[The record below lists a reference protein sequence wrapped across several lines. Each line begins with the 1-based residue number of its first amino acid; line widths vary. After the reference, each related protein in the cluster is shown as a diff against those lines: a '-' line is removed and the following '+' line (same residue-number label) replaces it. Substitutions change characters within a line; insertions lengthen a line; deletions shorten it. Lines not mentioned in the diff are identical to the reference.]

1 MDRLKMK
8 RIFSYFFLLL
18 ATANFAACS
27 SSEDSGSASVAPT
40 LSETEVNV
48 ECDATF
54 YSLTVSS
61 RTVWTATVETGG
73 DWLKLVSGKGTGG
86 ASEKL
91 SFEMTKN
98 TTKQPRMATVK
109 VASGSASTS
118 LKVTQAGTTV
128 EIMDQSQV
136 KDFDKYYKPKE
147 FNFDMLR
154 SDAKWSW
161 FRSKQSEHFFVFWEA
176 GFGDDPNSSELP
188 QGMRVDIDDLLQ
200 KAEQF
205 YKTNI
210 NRLGMVVT
218 GQGKSYLDQYKMEIY
233 LLYQTEWLATGSGYD
248 DTIGALWV
256 NPSTCQ
262 PVGSVIGHEIGH
274 SFQYQ
279 TYCDNVKNGAANDFK
294 SGYRYGYE
302 GSNGGCGFWEQC
314 AQWQSYQ
321 DYPQQALNDDWNAVW
336 YQQCHRHFEH
346 EWQRYASYYLQY
358 YWTELHGDKTLGRI
372 WNESKYPEDAS
383 GAYMRIFGVNY
394 ENYKKQLFA
403 YAQRCV
409 TFDFDGTR
417 SYFTNQNT
425 LYKTTLY
432 NQDGYYQISYEQCPQ
447 PTGFNV
453 INLEVPAAGT
463 KVTVNME
470 ALKAGSKLPDA
481 DPGNQVNG
489 DFQVVGNTSTYNKVG
504 SDQAIAYGFV
514 AIKEDGSRDYSEMNL
529 TDAKGTATYTVPAK
543 TKMLYLVVQGAPK
556 SYRQCPWDD
565 KEETDMQCPYRF
577 KIDGTDLYGN
587 FSIDETKDPAD
598 VAFTFDV
605 KCNAA
610 SEDYIQGSIQ
620 LQGSDLKKMAQA
632 FVMQPSVLSGA
643 TLPIAA
649 GQTAEPAEGK
659 VALGLIQSDGK
670 ITYQYTANVGFWCN
684 AKGDLDNWGDTAPVY
699 VEYDKDSF
707 TLTYGH
713 RFGVSKAGT
722 KYVVKPV
729 LVYTKGGKQYK
740 ATITLNMQF

>member
-1 MDRLKMK
+1 MK

-73 DWLKLVSGKGTGG
+73 EWLKLVSGKGTGG

-98 TTKQPRMATVK
+98 TTKQPRVANIK
-109 VASGSASTS
+109 VSSGAASTS

-161 FRSKQSEHFFVFWEA
+161 FRSRQSEHFFVFWEA

-188 QGMRVDIDDLLQ
+188 QGMRVDIDDLLN

-432 NQDGYYQISYEQCPQ
+432 NQDGYYQIGYEQCPQ

-463 KVTVNME
+463 KVTVSME

-481 DPGNQVNG
+481 DPGNQVDG
-489 DFQVVGNTSTYNKVG
+489 DFKVVGNTTTYNKVG

-514 AIKEDGSRDYSEMNL
+514 ALKEDGSRDYSEMSL
-529 TDAKGTATYTVPAK
+529 TDAKGTAVYTVPAK

-556 SYRQCPWDD
+556 SYRQCPWDE

-620 LQGSDLKKMAQA
+620 LQGSDLKKLAQA

-643 TLPIAA
+643 TQPIAA

-713 RFGVSKAGT
+713 RFGVSKAGE
-722 KYVVKPV
+722 KYVLKPV

-740 ATITLNMQF
+740 ATLTLNLQF

>member
-1 MDRLKMK
+1 MK
-8 RIFSYFFLLL
+8 KICNLLFLLIVCS
-18 ATANFAACS
+18 FAACS

-98 TTKQPRMATVK
+98 TTKQPRVANIK
-109 VASGSASTS
+109 VSSGAASTS

-161 FRSKQSEHFFVFWEA
+161 FRSRQSEHFFVFWEA

-188 QGMRVDIDDLLQ
+188 QGMRVDIDDLLK

-432 NQDGYYQISYEQCPQ
+432 NQDGYYQIGYEQCPQ

-463 KVTVNME
+463 KVTVSME

-481 DPGNQVNG
+481 DPGNQVDG
-489 DFQVVGNTSTYNKVG
+489 DFKVVGNTTNYNKVG

-514 AIKEDGSRDYSEMNL
+514 ALKEDGSRDYSEMSL
-529 TDAKGTATYTVPAK
+529 TDAKGTAVYTVPAK

-556 SYRQCPWDD
+556 NYRQCPWDD

-610 SEDYIQGSIQ
+610 SEDYSQGSIQ
-620 LQGSDLKKMAQA
+620 LQGSDLKKLAQA

-713 RFGVSKAGT
+713 RFGVSKAGE
-722 KYVVKPV
+722 KYVLKPV

-740 ATITLNMQF
+740 ATLTLNLQF